1 MNFLENNGF
10 VKYNNYL
17 DVEDYEYLKKSI
29 LDVIN
34 KTDISKIKV
43 NLNNNFN
50 TLRHSNKTI
59 FNRRCKSRD
68 GDEGLL
74 DIWHIDKSIDDRLH
88 KKEWLKVNYKSGIK
102 SVSFLLRQEHGFK
115 QAPYQEIDEKEYEK
129 IKSKVKQLSGFNIT
143 GGTLEGLECE
153 GGACPI
159 R

>member
-1 MNFLENNGF
+1 MVKTLQNVWSDNAVSVTAYYSPEELEE
-10 VKYNNYL
+10 L
-17 DVEDYEYLKKSI
+17 
-29 LDVIN
+29 
-34 KTDISKIKV
+34 
-43 NLNNNFN
+43 
-50 TLRHSNKTI
+50 
-59 FNRRCKSRD
+59 
-68 GDEGLL
+68 
-74 DIWHIDKSIDDRLH
+74 
-88 KKEWLKVNYKSGIK
+88 KEWLKVNYKSGIK